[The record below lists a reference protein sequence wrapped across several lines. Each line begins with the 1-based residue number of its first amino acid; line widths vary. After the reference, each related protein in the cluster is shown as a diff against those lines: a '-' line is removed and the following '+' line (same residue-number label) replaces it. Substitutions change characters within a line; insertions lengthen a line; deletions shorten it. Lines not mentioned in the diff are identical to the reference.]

1 MRKNVISWGKIM
13 PRVEVD
19 TDHLMVDLARMY
31 DNGSEMVVSEVFGNA
46 VDVSATKLDVT
57 LGIDS
62 EGKYIKFVNNGPP
75 MSKDD
80 FVDYNTLARSS
91 KQFGEGLG
99 WAGIGA
105 KLYLGIWKGSKIITT
120 SSDGIT
126 TTSTELYFKEKHL
139 FWDYI
144 QSSEKFQGTSYKAY
158 LTDEDYATLETS
170 LGEIICKLFNSAM
183 LNGMAVTVNG
193 KMILPWKPKTIDT
206 IDCTLSI
213 GKTKLPYK
221 VLITDTNIQSSRCN
235 IEYHVSGKCIVIK
248 KPKNLLSDVKTEY
261 KKRFYVI
268 VDSKCISD
276 QLKTNK
282 HNFTPGIF
290 TTDVEPGIEKEL
302 YRILKE
308 RDWLDDPTKTKTMKN
323 KFSKVMQKLLKKNFP
338 EMKLISNLGK
348 SGGEGTQHGGGP
360 KPPGPKQPPTP
371 KGSSGQTRK
380 PRKPRRTGGFSF
392 TTTVKPGDNRQGW
405 IDVGTNQIVINLGH
419 RVAGPPM
426 KTRDGRH
433 YHTLRV
439 IATQVGK
446 FVSRNGKISVDDA
459 FDRVDQMF
467 DDMSGSDIYDFK
479 TPENSDK
486 SDGADKNE

>member
-1 MRKNVISWGKIM
+1 M

-57 LGIDS
+57 TGIDS
-62 EGKYIKFVNNGPP
+62 QGKYIKFVNNGPP

-105 KLYLGIWKGSKIITT
+105 KLYLGIWKDSKIITT

-126 TTSTELYFKEKHL
+126 TTSTELYFKGKHL

-158 LTDEDYATLETS
+158 LTDEDYASLETS

-193 KMILPWKPKTIDT
+193 KIVPPWIPKIIDR

-213 GKTKLPYK
+213 GKIKLPYK
-221 VLITDTNIQSSRCN
+221 VLITDANIPSSRCN

-282 HNFTPGIF
+282 HNFKTGIF
-290 TTDVEPGIEKEL
+290 TADVEPGIEKEL

-308 RDWLDDPTKTKTMKN
+308 RDWLDDPSKTKTMKN

-338 EMKLISNLGK
+338 EMKLISNLGT
-348 SGGEGTQHGGGP
+348 SGGEGTQHGKGP
-360 KPPGPKQPPTP
+360 KHPGPKQPSTP
-371 KGSSGQTRK
+371 KGQSGQTRK
-380 PRKPRRTGGFSF
+380 PRKPKRTGGFSF

-446 FVSRNGKISVDDA
+446 FVSRTGKISVEEA
-459 FDRVDQMF
+459 FDRVDQLF
-467 DDMSGSDIYDFK
+467 DDMSGANIYDFK
-479 TPENSDK
+479 APEKSDK
-486 SDGADKNE
+486 SDGDDKNE

>member
-1 MRKNVISWGKIM
+1 
-13 PRVEVD
+13 
-19 TDHLMVDLARMY
+19 
-31 DNGSEMVVSEVFGNA
+31 
-46 VDVSATKLDVT
+46 
-57 LGIDS
+57 
-62 EGKYIKFVNNGPP
+62 

-126 TTSTELYFKEKHL
+126 TTATELFFTKENKL
-139 FWDYI
+139 WWEYI
-144 QSSEKFQGTSYKAY
+144 ESSEKFRGTSYKAY
-158 LTDEDYATLETS
+158 LTDEDYAVLET
-170 LGEIICKLFNSAM
+170 GTEGIIRKLFNSAM
-183 LNGMAVTVNG
+183 LNGMVVTVND
-193 KMILPWKPKTIDT
+193 KIVQPWKPKTIDT

-282 HNFTPGIF
+282 HNFKPGIF

-467 DDMSGSDIYDFK
+467 DDMSGADIYDFK
-479 TPENSDK
+479 TPEKSDK